1 MTLKEDWQLVLTKAW
16 SMRLIILSCLLSGL
30 EVAMPT
36 IQNTIE
42 PLQIVPQGVFA
53 IAALLVSM
61 SAAVSRL
68 VAQPRSGL

>member
-16 SMRLIILSCLLSGL
+16 SMRLIVLSCLLSGL
-30 EVAMPT
+30 EASLPM
-36 IQNTIE
+36 IQNFIE
-42 PLQIVPQGVFA
+42 PLQIVPQGAFA

-68 VAQPRSGL
+68 ISQPRSGI